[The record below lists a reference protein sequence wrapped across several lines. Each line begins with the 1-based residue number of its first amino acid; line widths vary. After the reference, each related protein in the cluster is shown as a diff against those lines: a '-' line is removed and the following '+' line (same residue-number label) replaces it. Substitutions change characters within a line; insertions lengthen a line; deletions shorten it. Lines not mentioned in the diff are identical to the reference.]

1 MPGPDACRVIRAA
14 DELHPTHFHDH
25 PRQPFADARR
35 FKRKPT
41 IRREKVYWRK
51 LKRDKGEAPS
61 ERGRSA
67 FHALRRDLNKSV
79 VRISHGTHSNAA
91 EHRLEA
97 YATLGFRTAEASPEG

>member
-1 MPGPDACRVIRAA
+1 MPGPDARRVIRAA

-35 FKRKPT
+35 FERKPT

-61 ERGRSA
+61 ERGLPRFTRCDVTSI
-67 FHALRRDLNKSV
+67 KSFESV
-79 VRISHGTHSNAA
+79 TV
-91 EHRLEA
+91 
-97 YATLGFRTAEASPEG
+97 RTAMQQNTGWKPMLHWVSGLLSVSRG